1 MQIIY
6 RKYVIPTWYHSKMC
20 YPIISIVENSSKDVF
35 DLLIFE
41 PERDEVETTLR
52 NINQAFTNAFVQSEA
67 TNFNEAYLDFIEEF
81 EIQTIL
87 RGDY

>member
-1 MQIIY
+1 ML
-6 RKYVIPTWYHSKMC
+6 SNN
-20 YPIISIVENSSKDVF
+20 SNENSSEDVF

-67 TNFNEAYLDFIEEF
+67 TNFNEAYLDFIEES